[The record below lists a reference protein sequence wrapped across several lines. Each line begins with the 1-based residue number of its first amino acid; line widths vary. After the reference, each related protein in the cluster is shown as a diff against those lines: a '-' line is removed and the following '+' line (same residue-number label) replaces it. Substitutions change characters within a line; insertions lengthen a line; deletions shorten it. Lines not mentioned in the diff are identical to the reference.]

1 MCTIGIKSFLKSHQ
15 RQAAASFFNEFYQET
30 VSEVI
35 ASKPHWVESMLPADF
50 ETLVKEMGM
59 NTHMFYL
66 RKKEMSVSIQGHCL
80 ISFFIAS
87 LTKKK
92 KGFEL
97 YNW

>member
-1 MCTIGIKSFLKSHQ
+1 
-15 RQAAASFFNEFYQET
+15 
-30 VSEVI
+30 
-35 ASKPHWVESMLPADF
+35 MLPADF

-66 RKKEMSVSIQGHCL
+66 WKKEMSVSIQGHCL

-92 KGFEL
+92 KKGFEL
-97 YNW
+97 YN